1 MKKSEQ
7 QADLAL
13 ETVAGIE
20 KQIRDAEALI
30 RAAEEELKTAQKDAL
45 KAKENAQEAE
55 NKYAITASQVGGF
68 FEIIDLQVIC
78 VGWEGK

>member
-1 MKKSEQ
+1 MKKSEE

-20 KQIRDAEALI
+20 KQIRDAEGLI
-30 RAAEEELKTAQKDAL
+30 RTAEEELKTAQKDAL

-55 NKYAITASQVGGF
+55 NKYAIKASEVCDF
-68 FEIIDLQVIC
+68 FYFYL
-78 VGWEGK
+78 